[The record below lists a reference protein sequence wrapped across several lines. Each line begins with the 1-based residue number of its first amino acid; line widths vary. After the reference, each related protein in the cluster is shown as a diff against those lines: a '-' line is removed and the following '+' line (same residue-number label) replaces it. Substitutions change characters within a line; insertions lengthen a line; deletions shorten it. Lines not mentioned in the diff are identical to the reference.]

1 MGDDHRFFM
10 EQALREAERGLEAG
24 EFPVGCVIVYHGR
37 VVATG
42 RRCNSSGASNELDH
56 AEMVALRGVL
66 SSEAAGKLAEVTV
79 YSTMEPCLMCYATL
93 LVNGVRRFVYAYED
107 VMGGGTNLPLAQLAP
122 LYRDLQPMVLGAVL
136 RRPSLALFKRFFSSP
151 DRAYLE
157 GSLLAEY
164 TLAQEDSEQSPSTIF
179 PTIGRL

>member
-1 MGDDHRFFM
+1 VDDHRTFM
-10 EQALREAERGLEAG
+10 ELALREAERCLAAG
-24 EFPVGCVIVYHGR
+24 EFPVGCVIVYQGR

-42 RRCNSSGASNELDH
+42 HRFNSTGASNELDH
-56 AEMVALRGVL
+56 AEMVALRRLL
-66 SSEAAGKLAEVTV
+66 SSEAASKLAEVTV

-136 RRPSLALFKRFFSSP
+136 RRRSLALFKQFFSSP
-151 DRAYLE
+151 GCAYLA

-164 TLAQEDSEQSPSTIF
+164 TLAQADNEQPPTAIF
-179 PTIGRL
+179 TTPGRS